1 MRHNVATKEEVKM
14 ADSIIRSRI
23 DPVVKEEA
31 NQILK
36 SMGMTLSDGIRLF
49 LYQVIANKALPFII
63 KAPNKVTQEA
73 MTAARNGKGLE
84 RVSLEELSDEWAD
97 E

>member
-1 MRHNVATKEEVKM
+1 MKKEVNM
-14 ADSIIRSRI
+14 ADSIVRSRI
-23 DPVVKEEA
+23 DPIVKDEA
-31 NQILK
+31 SKLLK
-36 SMGMTLSDGIRLF
+36 SMGLTLSDGIRLF
-49 LYQVIANKALPFII
+49 LYQVIANKSLPFII

-84 RVSLEELSDEWAD
+84 RVSLEELSDEWED